1 MKNARECLRVYGTA
15 RKSEWLGLGVRRG
28 KVGRGGWA
36 PGSQEHCMGLC
47 KAQRT
52 PPHLGGLPGLL
63 GAEAAGL
70 SSQLRVGIRVGII

>member
-1 MKNARECLRVYGTA
+1 
-15 RKSEWLGLGVRRG
+15 
-28 KVGRGGWA
+28 
-36 PGSQEHCMGLC
+36 MGLC